1 MFIVFDLDGTLAN
14 CDHRAHYLQQ
24 KPKDWEAY
32 FNACDKDKPYSEM
45 LALMSNLQLMRDING
60 KELHR
65 IEIWTGRRE
74 DQREKTKKWLYDHSS
89 FFTPKSITLMMR
101 PNGVITH
108 DLELKGKWL
117 EERGT
122 PDIIFE
128 DRNSMVE
135 FWRSKGIR
143 CCQVQIGDF

>member
-14 CDHRAHYLQQ
+14 CDHRTHYLEQE
-24 KPKDWEAY
+24 PKDWDAY
-32 FNACDKDKPYSEM
+32 FNACDGDLVYPE
-45 LALMSNLQLMRDING
+45 MRDLFNAIAYKDG
-60 KELHR
+60 VER
-65 IEIWTGRRE
+65 VEIWTGRRE
-74 DQREKTKKWLYDHSS
+74 DQREKTKRWLNENN
-89 FFTPKSITLMMR
+89 FNTLGQTVLMMR
-101 PNGVITH
+101 PTGVITH
-108 DLELKGKWL
+108 DTDLKGKWL
-117 EERGT
+117 KERGA

>member
-32 FNACDKDKPYSEM
+32 FNACDGDSRYLEM
-45 LALMSNLQLMRDING
+45 FELFNQLKAHPDNRV
-60 KELHR
+60 
-65 IEIWTGRRE
+65 EIWTGRRE
-74 DQREKTKKWLYDHSS
+74 DQREKTKKWFKKMGLATGGD
-89 FFTPKSITLMMR
+89 TMLMMR
-101 PNGVITH
+101 PNGVKTH

-122 PDIIFE
+122 PDMIFE